1 MSAYYVKRKD
11 SSRPQGPY
19 SVARLKRYVEE
30 QRLWM
35 HDEISKDKI
44 TWKKAGNFEQL
55 FSIYVDSAEE
65 TYTLSAEPYEK
76 ETENEVNSDT
86 VSTILENIPDYAA
99 IQAEM
104 DELEKDEAF
113 ENNYRAQRRATYLL
127 FSTIFVFGVSF
138 GFGLFLTLSSILC

>member
-19 SVARLKRYVEE
+19 SVTRLKRYVEE

-44 TWKKAGNFEQL
+44 TWKKAGSFEQL
-55 FSIYVDSAEE
+55 FSIYVDSETD
-65 TYTLSAEPYEK
+65 TYTLSAEPFEK
-76 ETENEVNSDT
+76 EVDMEEDSDT
-86 VSTILENIPDYAA
+86 VSTILENVPDYAA

-113 ENNYRAQRRATYLL
+113 ENNKAQRRATYLL

-138 GFGLFLTLSSILC
+138 GFGLFLTLSSILS